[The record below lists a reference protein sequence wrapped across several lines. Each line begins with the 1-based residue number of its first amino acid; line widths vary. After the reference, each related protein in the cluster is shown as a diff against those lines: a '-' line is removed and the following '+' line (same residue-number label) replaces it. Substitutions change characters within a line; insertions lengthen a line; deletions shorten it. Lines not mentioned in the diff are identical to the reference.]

1 MRLPSLRNAV
11 LLHFGA
17 SLAIFL
23 VLVYLMMRIWYP
35 GALFTMDGGVQGLS
49 ILAPI
54 DLVLGPVLT
63 LLFYR
68 PTKKSVKMDMCC
80 IAMVQVLALSYGVY
94 SVFQQRPVALVFAQE
109 RFETL
114 SHAAYQAA
122 SAELT
127 TLDVEPKTLQLF
139 GDRAPRLIYAQSHT
153 PESYGQY
160 LANLLNGLPELR
172 ERSDR
177 YLPLIEG
184 RAEIEAFAVDTS
196 TDTAPMATDGAVVE
210 VPAASRTDEKAP
222 SENRYPLKGRYG
234 MAHLVLN
241 QKTFELIR
249 IEAIKQP

>member
-23 VLVYLMMRIWYP
+23 ILVYLMMRIWYP

-54 DLVLGPVLT
+54 DLVLGPLLT

-68 PTKKSVKMDMCC
+68 PTKKSVKLDMCC
-80 IAMVQVLALSYGVY
+80 IALVQVLALSYGIY
-94 SVFQQRPVALVFAQE
+94 SVYQQRPVALVFAQE

-114 SHAAYQAA
+114 SHAAYVEATD
-122 SAELT
+122 ELT
-127 TLDVEPKTLQLF
+127 ALEVKPQSLEPF
-139 GDRAPRLIYAQSHT
+139 GDRAPRLIYARSHT

-160 LANLLNGLPELR
+160 LADLLNGLPELR

-177 YLPLIEG
+177 YLPLVDG
-184 RAEIEAFAVDTS
+184 RAEIEPFAI
-196 TDTAPMATDGAVVE
+196 DTATAAPGTEMVE
-210 VPAASRTDEKAP
+210 VPAVGGRNQ
-222 SENRYPLKGRYG
+222 ENVVAEHRYPLKGRYG

-249 IEAIKQP
+249 IEAIEQP